1 MKRRLPKPSE
11 LRPLLGLSRPV
22 MRTSDKLARAATVED
37 VRDMAMK
44 RAPRP
49 VFDYTDGAAG
59 HELSMTRSRQA
70 YQSVEFTPQ
79 TLIDVAAVDTSTMI
93 LGEPSAMPLVCAPT
107 GFTRMMHSA
116 GEPAVVRAAHRA
128 GIPYALSTLGTTSP
142 EGVAEACPDA
152 NRWFQLYLWNDREAS
167 GSLIRRA
174 KNAGF
179 STLILTIDTPVA
191 GERLRDVRNGLT
203 IPPKLTPRTLANM
216 ARHPRW
222 WADLLTSEPLE
233 FASLSS
239 FDGTV
244 AELVNQLFDPALNM
258 SDLAWAM
265 EQWDGPVVV
274 KGIQTVS
281 DAERVVAQ
289 GVDGLILSNHGGR
302 QLDQAPTPLRVLP
315 SVVAAVGDRCSVMI
329 DGGVMS
335 GSDVAAAVGLGADA
349 VLIGRAY
356 LYGLMAA
363 GEAGVERVLELMG
376 GQMRRTMQLTGAVD
390 IRSLRGRVK
399 LLS

>member
-1 MKRRLPKPSE
+1 MKRRLPRPSE
-11 LRPLLGLSRPV
+11 LRPLLGLSAPALR
-22 MRTSDKLARAATVED
+22 MEDKLRRVATVED
-37 VRDMAMK
+37 VRALAMK

-59 HELSMTRSRQA
+59 HELSMTRSREA
-70 YQSVEFTPQ
+70 YRTVEFIPQ
-79 TLIDVAAVDTSTMI
+79 TLVDVADVDTSTTI
-93 LGEPSAMPLVCAPT
+93 LGQPSAMPLVCAPT
-107 GFTRMMHSA
+107 GFTRMMHAA
-116 GEPAVVRAAHRA
+116 GERAVVRASARA
-128 GIPYALSTLGTTSP
+128 GVPYALSTVGTTDP
-142 EGVAEACPDA
+142 EGVAEASPEA

-167 GSLIRRA
+167 GSLIKRA
-174 KNAGF
+174 KDAGF

-203 IPPKLTPRTLANM
+203 IPPKLTPKTLANM

-222 WADLLTSEPLE
+222 WVDLLTSEPLE

-258 SDLAWAM
+258 DDLHWAR
-265 EQWDGPVVV
+265 EQWDGPVIV
-274 KGIQTVS
+274 KGIQTLS
-281 DAERVVAQ
+281 DAERVVAA
-289 GVDGLILSNHGGR
+289 GVDGLVLSNHGGR
-302 QLDQAPTPLRVLP
+302 QLDQAPTPLHVLP
-315 SVVAAVGDRCSVMI
+315 SVVEAVGDRCSVMI

-335 GSDVAAAVGLGADA
+335 GTDVAAAVGLGADA

-363 GEAGVERVLELMG
+363 GEAGVDRVLELMAT
-376 GQMRRTMQLTGAVD
+376 QMRRTMQLTGAVD
-390 IRSLRGRVK
+390 IPSLRGRVR
-399 LLS
+399 LL